1 MEEMNCLDYYFLDE
15 LNNLQ
20 SLYSTESYLSHPNS
34 NPKRSHY
41 FATAPMEP
49 ETAIERPA
57 KQLKPNTSHLISFQS
72 LKPKNEVVPNNL
84 HAKDHV
90 IAERKRREKLT
101 QHFIALSA
109 TLPGLKKVYIYI
121 ICLILLIIS
130 ASYLLNENNKFY
142 KPRQQV
148 IFYFSE

>member
-101 QHFIALSA
+101 QHLHCSFSYFTRSKEGIYLYNMLDFIN
-109 TLPGLKKVYIYI
+109 YQ
-121 ICLILLIIS
+121 C
-130 ASYLLNENNKFY
+130 
-142 KPRQQV
+142 
-148 IFYFSE
+148 